1 MTEIDEIHQS
11 VIDADDLEE
20 VKKSEVISVADVF
33 VSLLKH
39 PAQMIIRWNWKAAL
53 LGAILRA
60 SFYFTV
66 YKASK
71 ENWIVT
77 LTAVLV
83 ELSFRFFTS
92 GISGAL
98 VQSFRRAEPVW
109 VATLIVTI
117 SLPVFSHTIEFF
129 THYAQEKYFSTI
141 FAAAENNARQKA
153 FAISVLFSVMS
164 ALFNIF
170 MMRHG
175 VMLVGAGKE
184 TKSLWEDIKY
194 LPELIWEFVTY
205 IPFKIIVLLS
215 RKNFLTALSIF
226 FAFGF
231 TVGFI
236 LGVFRGKWSW
246 AWTTALGAWAI
257 MFVWIIFVAVII
269 RIFNLQAYKTRF

>member
-20 VKKSEVISVADVF
+20 VRDDEIISVADVF
-33 VSLLKH
+33 VSLFRH
-39 PAQMIIRWNWKAAL
+39 PAQMIFRWNWKAAL

-71 ENWIVT
+71 ESWIVT

-92 GISGAL
+92 GVSGAL
-98 VQSFRRAEPVW
+98 VQSFRRARPVW
-109 VATLIVTI
+109 MATLIVSI
-117 SLPVFSHTIEFF
+117 SLPIFSHTIEFF
-129 THYAQEKYFSTI
+129 THYAQETYFSTI
-141 FAAAENNARQKA
+141 FAASENKARQKA
-153 FAISVLFSVMS
+153 FAISVLFSVLS
-164 ALFNIF
+164 ALFNLF

-175 VMLVGAGKE
+175 VLLVGAGEE
-184 TKSLWEDIKY
+184 TNTLWGDMKKIPALVLEFITY
-194 LPELIWEFVTY
+194 L
-205 IPFKIIVLLS
+205 PFKIINFLS
-215 RKNFLTALSIF
+215 RKNFVSAFMIF

-231 TVGFI
+231 TVGTI

-246 AWTTALGAWAI
+246 AWTTALGAWAVLL
-257 MFVWIIFVAVII
+257 FTTVLVALILKV
-269 RIFNLQAYKTRF
+269 FNLQTHKTKF

>member
-20 VKKSEVISVADVF
+20 VKKNEVISVADVF

-39 PAQMIIRWNWKAAL
+39 PAQMILRWNWKAAL
-53 LGAILRA
+53 LGALLRA
-60 SFYFTV
+60 SFYFV
-66 YKASK
+66 VFRASK
-71 ENWIVT
+71 ESWLVT

-83 ELSFRFFTS
+83 ELGFRFFTS
-92 GISGAL
+92 GISGAM

-109 VATLIVTI
+109 MATLIVTI
-117 SLPVFSHTIEFF
+117 SLPVFSHIIEFT
-129 THYAQEKYFSTI
+129 THFAQEKYFSTI
-141 FAAAENNARQKA
+141 FPASENNARQKA

-184 TKSLWEDIKY
+184 TKSLWEDIKH
-194 LPELIWEFVTY
+194 LPVLIWEFITY
-205 IPFKIIVLLS
+205 IPFKIIVQLS
-215 RKNFLTALSIF
+215 RKDFLNPLAIF
-226 FAFGF
+226 FSFGF

-269 RIFNLQAYKTRF
+269 RIFNLQAHKTKF

>member
-39 PAQMIIRWNWKAAL
+39 PAQMIFRWNWKAAL

-60 SFYFTV
+60 SFYLVVF
-66 YKASK
+66 KASK
-71 ENWIVT
+71 ESWIVT
-77 LTAVLV
+77 LSAVLV

-98 VQSFRRAEPVW
+98 IQSFRRAQPVW
-109 VATLIVTI
+109 MAAFIVMI
-117 SLPVFSHTIEFF
+117 SLPIFSHSVEFF

-141 FAAAENNARQKA
+141 FPAAENNARQKA

-175 VMLVGAGKE
+175 VMLVGAGEE
-184 TKSLWEDIKY
+184 TKTLWSDIKH
-194 LPELIWEFVTY
+194 LPELIWEFITY

-215 RKNFLTALSIF
+215 RKNFVTPLLIF

-269 RIFNLQAYKTRF
+269 RIFNLQAHKTRF

>member
-20 VKKSEVISVADVF
+20 VRGDETISVADVF
-33 VSLLKH
+33 VSLVRH
-39 PAQMIIRWNWKAAL
+39 PLQMIFRWNWKAAL

-77 LTAVLV
+77 MTAVMV

-98 VQSFRRAEPVW
+98 VQSFRRARPVW
-109 VATLIVTI
+109 LATLMVSI
-117 SLPVFSHTIEFF
+117 SLPVFSHSVEFF
-129 THYAQEKYFSTI
+129 THYAQETYFNTI
-141 FAAAENNARQKA
+141 FAASQNNSRQKA
-153 FAISVLFSVMS
+153 FAISVLFSVLS
-164 ALFNIF
+164 ALFNLF

-175 VMLVGAGKE
+175 VLLVGAGEE
-184 TKSLWEDIKY
+184 TKTLWGDLKRIPKLVLEFMTY
-194 LPELIWEFVTY
+194 L
-205 IPFKIIVLLS
+205 PFKIINLLG
-215 RKNFLTALSIF
+215 RKNIPAAFAIFLS
-226 FAFGF
+226 FGLV
-231 TVGFI
+231 VGTI

-246 AWTTALGAWAI
+246 AWTTALGAWVVLL
-257 MFVWIIFVAVII
+257 VWTILVGLVI
-269 RIFNLQAYKTRF
+269 RIFNLQIHKTKF